1 VDKHIMLKFILPFA
15 ALGGLLATYPAN
27 ATTINFSTALPA
39 GHQGQSVTIGGVIAS
54 GWDVSKTNNAVWIND
69 GVILNNRQEGPTE
82 LGLGV
87 CLASNC
93 PTTGNG
99 NINEIDNNGYT
110 FEVIRLDFGATT
122 FVNSIGLSSL
132 DGGLKDGFAIFGS
145 NTAQPTLSSL
155 TAIAQ
160 GTNTSVGSI
169 TPNITINQSD
179 RYFFVTSLKRGVN
192 DSGSDFLLASVT
204 TAPEPYTSA
213 MLGLGLLAIGA
224 TLRLKTARQ
233 RNDDSK

>member
-1 VDKHIMLKFILPFA
+1 MLKFIITSA
-15 ALGGLLATYPAN
+15 ALVGFFASLPAN

-39 GHQGQSVTIGGVIAS
+39 GHQGESVTVGGVTAS
-54 GWDVSKTNNAVWIND
+54 AWDVSKTNNSLWIDD
-69 GVILNNRQEGPTE
+69 GVILNNRQEGPDE

-99 NINEIDNNGYT
+99 DINEIDNNGST
-110 FEVIRLDFGATT
+110 FEVIRLDFGAST
-122 FVNSIGLSSL
+122 FVNAIGLSSL
-132 DGGLKDGFAIFGS
+132 DSGLKDGFAIFGS

-160 GTNTSVGSI
+160 GTNTSVGSV
-169 TPNITINQSD
+169 TPTITINQAD
-179 RYFFVTSLKRGVN
+179 RYFFVTSLKRGTS
-192 DSGSDFLLASVT
+192 DSGSDFLLESVT
-204 TAPEPYTSA
+204 TAPEPYTAA

-224 TLRLKTARQ
+224 ALRLRIANN
-233 RNDDSK
+233 RNEESK

>member
-1 VDKHIMLKFILPFA
+1 MLKFIVSFI
-15 ALGGLLATYPAN
+15 ALAGFLLSSPAN

-39 GHQGQSVTIGGVIAS
+39 GHQGESVSVGGVIAS
-54 GWDVSKTNNAVWIND
+54 GWDVSKTNNAVWIDD
-69 GVILNNRQEGPTE
+69 GVILNNRQEGPNE

-99 NINEIDNNGYT
+99 NINEIDNNGST

-122 FVNSIGLSSL
+122 LVNSIGLSSL
-132 DGGLKDGFAIFGS
+132 DSELKDGFAIFGS
-145 NTAQPTLSSL
+145 NTALPTLSSL

-160 GTNTSVGSI
+160 GTNSTVGPSV
-169 TPNITINQSD
+169 TPIITINQSD
-179 RYFFVTSLKRGVN
+179 RYFFVTSLKRGTT

-213 MLGLGLLAIGA
+213 MLGLGLVAIGA
-224 TLRLKTARQ
+224 ALRLRIAKQ
-233 RNDDSK
+233 RAEESK

>member
-1 VDKHIMLKFILPFA
+1 MLKFMITFT
-15 ALGGLLATYPAN
+15 ALVGFLASSPAN

-39 GHQGQSVTIGGVIAS
+39 GHQGESVSVGGVIAS
-54 GWDVSKTNNAVWIND
+54 GWDVSKTNNAVWIDD
-69 GVILNNRQEGPTE
+69 GVILNNRQEGPNE

-99 NINEIDNNGYT
+99 NINEIDNNGST

-122 FVNSIGLSSL
+122 LVNSIGLSSL
-132 DGGLKDGFAIFGS
+132 DSELKDGFAIFGS
-145 NTAQPTLSSL
+145 NTALPTLSSL

-160 GTNTSVGSI
+160 GTNSTVGPSV
-169 TPNITINQSD
+169 TPIITINQSD
-179 RYFFVTSLKRGVN
+179 RYFFVTSLKRGTT

-224 TLRLKTARQ
+224 ALRLRIARQ
-233 RNDDSK
+233 RAEESK

>member
-1 VDKHIMLKFILPFA
+1 MLKFILTRA
-15 ALGGLLATYPAN
+15 ALAGILASSLAN

-39 GHQGQSVTIGGVIAS
+39 GHLGESVTIGGVTAS
-54 GWDVSKTNNAVWIND
+54 GWDVSKTNNAIWSDN
-69 GVILNNRQEGPTE
+69 GVILNNRQEGPDD

-99 NINEIDNNGYT
+99 DINEIDNNGTST
-110 FEVIRLDFGATT
+110 FEVIRLDFGTTT

-132 DGGLKDGFAIFGS
+132 DSGLKDGFAIFGS

-160 GTNTSVGSI
+160 GTNLSEGSVTPIISI
-169 TPNITINQSD
+169 DQTY
-179 RYFFVTSLKRGVN
+179 RYFFVTSLKRGVDN
-192 DSGSDFLLASVT
+192 SGSDFLLESVT
-204 TAPEPYTSA
+204 TAPEPYTSG

-224 TLRLKTARQ
+224 ALRLRIAKQRQ
-233 RNDDSK
+233 

>member
-1 VDKHIMLKFILPFA
+1 MLKFIITCAAFA
-15 ALGGLLATYPAN
+15 GFLTSLPAN
-27 ATTINFSTALPA
+27 ATTINFSTSLPG
-39 GHQGQSVTIGGVIAS
+39 GHQGESVTAGGVIAS
-54 GWDVSKTNNAVWIND
+54 AWDVSKTNNAVWIDD
-69 GVILNNRQEGPTE
+69 GVILNNRQEGPDE

-93 PTTGNG
+93 PTSGNG
-99 NINEIDNNGYT
+99 DINEIDNNGST
-110 FEVIRLDFGATT
+110 FEVIRLDFGVST

-132 DGGLKDGFAIFGS
+132 DSGLKDGFAIFGS

-155 TAIAQ
+155 TAITQ
-160 GTNTSVGSI
+160 GTNTSVGSV
-169 TPNITINQSD
+169 TPTITINQSD

-224 TLRLKTARQ
+224 TLRLRIAKQ
-233 RNDDSK
+233 RAKESK

>member
-1 VDKHIMLKFILPFA
+1 MLKFIITFATLAGVLASLPA
-15 ALGGLLATYPAN
+15 D

-39 GHQGQSVTIGGVIAS
+39 GNQLDFVTVGGVTAS
-54 GWDVSKTNNAVWIND
+54 GWDVSKTNNALWSYN
-69 GVILNNRQEGPTE
+69 GVILNNRQEGPDE

-99 NINEIDNNGYT
+99 DINEIDNNGST
-110 FEVIRLDFGATT
+110 FEVIRLDFGVPT

-132 DGGLKDGFAIFGS
+132 DSGLKDGFAIFGS

-160 GTNTSVGSI
+160 GTNSIVGSI
-169 TPNITINQSD
+169 TPIISINQSD
-179 RYFFVTSLKRGVN
+179 RYFFVTSLKRGTS
-192 DSGSDFLLASVT
+192 DSGSDFLLESVT
-204 TAPEPYTSA
+204 TAPEPYTAA

-224 TLRLKTARQ
+224 ALRLRIANN
-233 RNDDSK
+233 RNEESK